1 MAFEMG
7 YASIA
12 MSLFSGYA
20 ARATAKAQ
28 DTVNRAQVDAAN
40 TVREGNNTLKAAE
53 GSLAR
58 FMQSENNNR
67 RLKAAGNQLAAGTQ
81 TLMRQRDANVTGSIE
96 RQIAEAE
103 AAGAYA
109 ANAAST
115 GTGGNAVDMIDLTM
129 RLKNSRQQQ
138 SIEKNQGY
146 VDYDT
151 LQQIL
156 GIMPQAVAGMDQTSY
171 SDGLDYS
178 KNLHYSPPTT
188 GNALF
193 DIVQSPGF
201 SSVLQSFA
209 PKVGVPATA
218 NLKTGKST
226 EGFSFKP
233 PTSSTSYSLY

>member
-1 MAFEMG
+1 MAIEMG

-20 ARATAKAQ
+20 ARATADAQ
-28 DTVNRAQVDAAN
+28 RTVNAAQADGANIVRAGQ
-40 TVREGNNTLKAAE
+40 NTLKAAE

-58 FMQSENNNR
+58 YMQSENNKR
-67 RLKAAGNQLAAGTQ
+67 RLTAAGNQIVAGTQ
-81 TLMRQRDANVTGSIE
+81 TLMRQRDANVNGSIE
-96 RQIAEAE
+96 RQLAESE

-109 ANAAST
+109 ANVAFS

-138 SIEKNQGY
+138 AIEKNQGY
-146 VDYDT
+146 TDYDT

-156 GIMPQAVAGMDQTSY
+156 GIMPQAVQGLDKTSY

-178 KNLHYSPPTT
+178 KNLSFTPPTT

-201 SSVLQSFA
+201 SSVVQSFG
-209 PKVGVPATA
+209 KTGIPAQA
-218 NLKTGKST
+218 NLKTGKT
-226 EGFSFKP
+226 VGGFSFKAP
-233 PTSSTSYSLY
+233 SSSLYSLN

>member
-1 MAFEMG
+1 MEMG

-12 MSLFSGYA
+12 MSLASGYA
-20 ARATAKAQ
+20 ARATAAAQ
-28 DTVNRAQVDAAN
+28 AKVNRAQADAAN
-40 TVREGNNTLKAAE
+40 VVREGQNVQKAAE

-96 RQIAEAE
+96 RQLHEAE

-115 GTGGNAVDMIDLTM
+115 GTAGNAVDMIDLTM

-138 SIEKNQGY
+138 SIEKNQGF

-156 GIMPQAVAGMDQTSY
+156 GIMPQTVAGLDRVSY
-171 SDGLDYS
+171 SDGMDFS
-178 KNLHYSPPTT
+178 KNLSYTPPTT
-188 GNALF
+188 GNAIF

-201 SSVLQSFA
+201 SSVMQSLA
-209 PKVGVPATA
+209 PKGTATA
-218 NLKTGKST
+218 GANLQLGKST
-226 EGFSFKP
+226 EGFSFKAP
-233 PTSSTSYSLY
+233 ASTSSLYSLT